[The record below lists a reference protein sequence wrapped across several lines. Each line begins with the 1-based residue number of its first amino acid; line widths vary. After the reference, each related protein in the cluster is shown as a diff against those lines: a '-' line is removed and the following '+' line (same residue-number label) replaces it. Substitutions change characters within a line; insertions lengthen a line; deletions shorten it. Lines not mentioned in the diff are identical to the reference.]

1 MEKPGLIIPPKSLQ
15 PLINSTALAV
25 AKNGVKLEEL
35 IYKND
40 ENENKFSFLK
50 LKSPYRRYYD
60 SKVIENAKKLINPL
74 KKNSETNKLL
84 LKKKNLE
91 IKENFEKD
99 KKKEIFDFETNLKF
113 GIKMEID
120 DVVKLTAEFVAVNGE
135 EFLNKICFLKKND
148 PLFFFLKPNHELFQY
163 FTVLVDSY
171 IFLKDFK
178 NIDFEKLNDFS
189 KDRDS
194 IVKFCEKKFEVQK
207 IFQKKKKN

>member
-1 MEKPGLIIPPKSLQ
+1 M
-15 PLINSTALAV
+15 
-25 AKNGVKLEEL
+25 
-35 IYKND
+35 
-40 ENENKFSFLK
+40 
-50 LKSPYRRYYD
+50 
-60 SKVIENAKKLINPL
+60 
-74 KKNSETNKLL
+74 
-84 LKKKNLE
+84 E